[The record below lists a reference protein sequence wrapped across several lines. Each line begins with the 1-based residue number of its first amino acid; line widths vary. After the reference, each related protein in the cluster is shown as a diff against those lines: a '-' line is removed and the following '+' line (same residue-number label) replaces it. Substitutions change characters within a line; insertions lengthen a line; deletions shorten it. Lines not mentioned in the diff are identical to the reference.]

1 MKKRIQDFK
10 VIENKSLNKEYFVL
24 TLQSSSPLHGILP
37 GQFAEIRVDHTPE
50 VFLRRPISFYK
61 VDTVHQTTDLL
72 IQKVGKGSNQLAYLV
87 KGDVVNM
94 IFPLGN
100 TFSLPAK
107 GRALIIGG
115 RVGVAPLLFLGKYL
129 KEKGF
134 ESDYIL
140 GFRDRSLLIDLTG
153 FESCGRVFLTTDDGS
168 AGEKG
173 TVLDHSLL
181 KKGVSEYEKIYTC
194 GPEVMMKAV
203 AGMAAKHRL
212 SCEAS
217 LENTMACGFGA
228 CLCCVQK
235 TTHGNLRV
243 CVDGPV
249 FNTNEL
255 IW

>member
-1 MKKRIQDFK
+1 MKKRTEDFK
-10 VIENKSLNKEYFVL
+10 VIENKELNKEYFVL
-24 TLQSSSPLHGILP
+24 TLQSSSSLHGILP

-61 VDTVHQTTDLL
+61 VDPVHQTTDML
-72 IQKVGKGSNQLAYLV
+72 IQKAGKGSKQLSYLK

-100 TFSLPAK
+100 TFSLPEK

-115 RVGVAPLLFLGKYL
+115 GVGVAPLLFLGKYL
-129 KEKGF
+129 KENGF

-140 GFRDRSLLIDLTG
+140 GFRDSSLLIDLSD
-153 FESCGRVFLTTDDGS
+153 FERYGNVFLTTDDGS

-181 KKGVSEYEKIYTC
+181 KKGQLEYKMIYTC

-203 AGMAAKHRL
+203 AGMAAQHEVP
-212 SCEAS
+212 CEAS

-228 CLCCVQK
+228 CLCCIQK
-235 TTHGNLRV
+235 TTRGNLRV

-249 FNTNEL
+249 FKTNEL